1 MPTEIIDPIGDHD
14 VALIFEKPDKAPD
27 TRRKIGLVGRLL
39 RWISRAPA
47 SMLLKPV
54 RDVVVERRERNPA

>member
-27 TRRKIGLVGRLL
+27 TRRKIGLVGDLP
-39 RWISRAPA
+39 PA
-47 SMLLKPV
+47 GSLDLM
-54 RDVVVERRERNPA
+54 